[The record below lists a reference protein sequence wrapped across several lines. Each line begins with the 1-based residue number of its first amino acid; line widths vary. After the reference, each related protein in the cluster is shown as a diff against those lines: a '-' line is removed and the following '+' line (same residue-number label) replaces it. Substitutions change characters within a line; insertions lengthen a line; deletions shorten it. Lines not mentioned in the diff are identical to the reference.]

1 MSAPVNP
8 SRPDARAAAGSSTA
22 IECVG
27 ERLHLLTDRAIWWP
41 AQQALLVADVHIG
54 KSATFRALGVP
65 VPSATDARTL
75 ERLAALV
82 AATGAARLLVL
93 GDLLHAAHA
102 HEPAVL
108 GPLERWRRQH
118 AALET
123 VLVRGNHD
131 ARAGDPPAV
140 LNIQVVDEPLCVGP
154 FALCH
159 EPRASHVGYV
169 LAGHLHPSVHLVGRA
184 DALRLACFWFG
195 RHVGVLPA
203 FGEFTGSLAIRPSA
217 GDRVFGIAD
226 DRVIELPIA

>member
-1 MSAPVNP
+1 M
-8 SRPDARAAAGSSTA
+8 

-27 ERLHLLTDRAIWWP
+27 EQLHLLAERAIWWP
-41 AQQALLVADVHIG
+41 AQRALLVADVHIG

-82 AATGAARLLVL
+82 AVTSAARLLVL

-102 HEPAVL
+102 HAPTVL
-108 GPLERWRRQH
+108 GPLEHWRMQH
-118 AALET
+118 AALE
-123 VLVRGNHD
+123 VILVRGNHD
-131 ARAGDPPAV
+131 ARAGDPPGM

-159 EPRASHVGYV
+159 EPHAHTAGYV
-169 LAGHLHPSVHLVGRA
+169 LAGHLHPSVHLATRA
-184 DALRLACFWFG
+184 DSLRLACFWFG
-195 RHVGVLPA
+195 QDVAVLPA
-203 FGEFTGSLAIRPSA
+203 FGEFTGSVAVRPRA